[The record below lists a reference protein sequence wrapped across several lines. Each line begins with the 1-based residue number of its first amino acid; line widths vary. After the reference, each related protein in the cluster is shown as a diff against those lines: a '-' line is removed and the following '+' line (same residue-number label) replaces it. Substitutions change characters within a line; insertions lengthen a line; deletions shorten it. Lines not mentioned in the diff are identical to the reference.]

1 MVEQP
6 DAFPGSTIGQPVY
19 LLRPPSFAVLCG
31 QMLSNA
37 VETCF
42 RIKQLPLNHM
52 QYKENPK
59 SKGGGS

>member
-1 MVEQP
+1 
-6 DAFPGSTIGQPVY
+6 
-19 LLRPPSFAVLCG
+19 
-31 QMLSNA
+31 MLSNA